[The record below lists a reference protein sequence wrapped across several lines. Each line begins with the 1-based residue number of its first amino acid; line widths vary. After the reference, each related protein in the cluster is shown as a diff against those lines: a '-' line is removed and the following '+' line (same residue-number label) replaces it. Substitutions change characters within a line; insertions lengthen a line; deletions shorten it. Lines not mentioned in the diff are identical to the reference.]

1 MRISKAGNT
10 SVSPLRQTSEH
21 TVRPMNH
28 FGWASDENYSP
39 PLPGPFS
46 SSFADMDMPLPE
58 EELRS
63 LVEAF
68 RAVDLNAGE
77 VNDRAA
83 LRALLLLRNGVPL
96 SSGLLQ
102 QPKAGETIPLFQ
114 EASGLLNRALEL
126 LGNLERDAEPA
137 GLVRKLTE
145 NLAYFYGDEF
155 KTLTHHLGEAGGMR
169 RALHQSGLMFE
180 WRLLAWF
187 NAGRNPRA
195 LEDFLR
201 CDLKGALLAFLCG
214 LENVRRPKGARRKI
228 RVLEDAARALLNRIT
243 ARQLDIILDNANG
256 RRNIYFEVP
265 YGNSDGRAYA
275 GIQAYGENREPDES
289 VDPAF
294 FTISLEIKT
303 TKLGFVR
310 VKLLFFE
317 KTIIAAFT
325 LRTRKILSLAKCMED
340 EFREM
345 LRYRGFEPGI
355 IRFILPG
362 EAEAYTTGR
371 KPRKNRIDRRA

>member
-1 MRISKAGNT
+1 
-10 SVSPLRQTSEH
+10 
-21 TVRPMNH
+21 MNH

-39 PLPGPFS
+39 SFPGRFS
-46 SSFADMDMPLPE
+46 SLFADMDMPLPE

-63 LVEAF
+63 IAEAF
-68 RAVDLNAGE
+68 RAVDFNAGE

-102 QPKAGETIPLFQ
+102 QPKAGEPFSLFQ

-137 GLVRKLTE
+137 GIVRKLTE
-145 NLAYFYGDEF
+145 NLACFHGDEL
-155 KTLTHHLGEAGGMR
+155 KTLAHHLGEAGNMR
-169 RALHQSGLMFE
+169 RAFHQSGLMFE

-187 NAGRNPRA
+187 NAGRNPQA
-195 LEDFLR
+195 LDDFLR

-214 LENVRRPKGARRKI
+214 LENIRFRKGARRKI

-256 RRNIYFEVP
+256 RGNIYFEVP
-265 YGNSDGRAYA
+265 YRNSDDLAHA
-275 GIQAYGENREPDES
+275 GIQASGEKREPYES
-289 VDPAF
+289 DDPAF
-294 FTISLEIKT
+294 FTISLEIRMA
-303 TKLGFVR
+303 KLGFVR
-310 VKLLFFE
+310 VKLLFSE
-317 KTIIAAFT
+317 KTIIAVFT

-345 LRYRGFEPGI
+345 LRYGGFEPGI

-362 EAEAYTTGR
+362 DVEAYNTSRRSG
-371 KPRKNRIDRRA
+371 KNRIDRRA